1 MKKMFKKSIAML
13 IAVLMVISAMPFTAI
28 TAFAATGTLSNSGF
42 TIAANGGTRWKNNQ
56 MNIVNDQGSDNTSL
70 GIIKFDISSLK
81 GKKIASAKL
90 TFSIDDYNND
100 SQGLVF
106 YYSPVCNATL
116 NNKQTDDTGLK
127 TVRVLM
133 LIRKPLLGITLRQAM
148 SLDMAKKI
156 LLLKI

>member
-28 TAFAATGTLSNSGF
+28 TASAATGTLSNSGF
-42 TIAANGGTRWKNNQ
+42 TIVANGGTRWKNNQ
-56 MNIVNDQGSDNTSL
+56 MNIVNDQGTDNTSL

-81 GKKIASAKL
+81 GKKIDSAKL

-116 NNKQTDDTGLK
+116 NNQQTDDTGQIGRASVGK
-127 TVRVLM
+127 ECVR
-133 LIRKPLLGITLRQAM
+133 RCRSRWSPYH
-148 SLDMAKKI
+148 
-156 LLLKI
+156 

>member
-42 TIAANGGTRWKNNQ
+42 TIVANGATRWKNNQ

-81 GKKIASAKL
+81 GKKIITTTPGTSKL
-90 TFSIDDYNND
+90 EGFLGNIIEKAATEETYGNNVNTVFLCLFD
-100 SQGLVF
+100 SE
-106 YYSPVCNATL
+106 
-116 NNKQTDDTGLK
+116 
-127 TVRVLM
+127 
-133 LIRKPLLGITLRQAM
+133 
-148 SLDMAKKI
+148 
-156 LLLKI
+156 